1 MANNRQMFKEAIAEA
16 KSIKEMAIANAKAAL
31 EESFTPHLNTILSAK
46 LQEMEDEEER
56 EQWELDDEAEEG
68 WEDDEDEDFDD
79 PAFDGT
85 FFIKEDEIDLE
96 ELLAEIENEETS
108 LNEGEEED
116 EVEDEEEADEEPI
129 NIADMT
135 DEDLKKY
142 IEDVI
147 KEMSAEGELDIDSEE
162 DEMEDE
168 EEVDLAELL
177 AEIDDYDDDSED
189 GDFFMDDEA
198 DYLDSLGVNL
208 EDGEEDPLEE
218 GVFDMFKSDESKFIN
233 ANKSEVDRI
242 KSIQDPSE
250 RLKAAENLILRFQS
264 EQRKAGIVPGAMNAN
279 VSNLRQKLGLSQLG
293 GKRASTV
300 FETEELQESKR
311 TIAALRKELNEI
323 NVLNAKL
330 LYTNKIFKSKNLTE
344 NQKLQVLRSFDKVS
358 TVKESKLVYETLQE
372 GLVAKKP
379 LLKENLGSASRS
391 IASPIKKQII
401 NENDQFARMQQL
413 AFGENKY

>member
-1 MANNRQMFKEAIAEA
+1 MFKEAIAEA

-46 LQEMEDEEER
+46 LQEMEDEDLEEDYD
-56 EQWELDDEAEEG
+56 LT
-68 WEDDEDEDFDD
+68 EDEFVNEN
-79 PAFDGT
+79 
-85 FFIKEDEIDLE
+85 EDEIDLD

-108 LNEGEEED
+108 LNEGEGEE

-147 KEMSAEGELDIDSEE
+147 KEMSAEGELEMDSEE
-162 DEMEDE
+162 DEMEDEVEVEDE

-189 GDFFMDDEA
+189 GDFYMDDDA
-198 DYLDSLGVNL
+198 DELERLGVNDL
-208 EDGEEDPLEE
+208 ADDEFEIEDDLEE
-218 GVFDMFKSDESKFIN
+218 GVLDMFKGSSTKFMEK
-233 ANKSEVDRI
+233 NKADFDSA
-242 KSIQDPSE
+242 KQIQDPQARKEALEVLVQKFGNEE
-250 RLKAAENLILRFQS
+250 RR
-264 EQRKAGIVPGAMNAN
+264 AGLSPSDVRNKINTF
-279 VSNLRQKLGLSQLG
+279 REKLGLPIAGGFSTQSESQ
-293 GKRASTV
+293 
-300 FETEELQESKR
+300 ELQESKR
-311 TIAALRKELNEI
+311 TIDALRKELNEI

-330 LYTNKIFKSKNLTE
+330 LYTNKIFKAKNLTE

-358 TVKESKLVYETLQE
+358 TVKESKLVYETIQE

>member
-1 MANNRQMFKEAIAEA
+1 MFKEAIAEA

-46 LQEMEDEEER
+46 LQEMEDEDLEEDYD
-56 EQWELDDEAEEG
+56 LT
-68 WEDDEDEDFDD
+68 EDEFVNEN
-79 PAFDGT
+79 
-85 FFIKEDEIDLE
+85 EDEIDLE

-116 EVEDEEEADEEPI
+116 EEIEDEDEADEEPI

-147 KEMSAEGELDIDSEE
+147 KEMSAEGGLDMDSDDE
-162 DEMEDE
+162 DEEIEVED

-189 GDFFMDDEA
+189 GDFYTDDDA
-198 DYLDSLGVNL
+198 DELERLGVNDL
-208 EDGEEDPLEE
+208 ADDEFEIEDELEE
-218 GVFDMFKSDESKFIN
+218 GVLDIFKGSATKFMEKNKADFDSAKQ
-233 ANKSEVDRI
+233 
-242 KSIQDPSE
+242 IQDPQARKEALEILVQKFGNEE
-250 RLKAAENLILRFQS
+250 RR
-264 EQRKAGIVPGAMNAN
+264 AGLSPSDVRNKINTF
-279 VSNLRQKLGLSQLG
+279 REKLGLPIAGGFASQ
-293 GKRASTV
+293 SESV
-300 FETEELQESKR
+300 ELQESKR
-311 TIAALRKELNEI
+311 TINALRKELNEI

-330 LYTNKIFKSKNLTE
+330 LYTNKIFKAKNLTE
-344 NQKLQVLRSFDKVS
+344 SQKLQVLKSFDKVS

-391 IASPIKKQII
+391 IASPVKKQII
-401 NENDQFARMQQL
+401 NENDQFARMQKL